1 MQVDFMLIGAQKC
14 GTTTLANQL
23 ASHPGICF
31 CREKEPGYFN
41 SVEDWQAGLDAY
53 HALYEPRPGQ
63 LCGEDSTM
71 YTFLPEF
78 DNTHARLHAYN
89 PDLKFIYV
97 MRHPVERVIS
107 NYAHRLVRNTVDV
120 PPEEAVF
127 AKPEYVNRSRY
138 GVQLR
143 PYVKLFGRERI
154 LLLVFEEYIRAP
166 MATLARIADYLEI
179 DPAGFESALNGATAA
194 HSSTGEYYWGNSVQ
208 KFRSTAAGDRL
219 VSLVPDAVRSKT
231 RQMFGRKLDEK
242 PVFSPTLKQ
251 LIWRFVED
259 DVAYVEELMGRRLD
273 IWREG
278 YST

>member
-1 MQVDFMLIGAQKC
+1 MTESEVRMAMGRRAREYVCRSHQIDYMVDNYLRLFSSLLDNKHETAPARQCRRSGWRLAMQVDFMLIGAQKC

-41 SVEDWQAGLDAY
+41 STDNWQAGLDTY
-53 HALYEPRPGQ
+53 HALYDPRPGQ
-63 LCGEDSTM
+63 LCGEGSTM

-78 DNTHARLHAYN
+78 DNTHERLYAYN

-107 NYAHRLVRNTVDV
+107 NYAHRLVRNTVSV
-120 PPEEAVF
+120 PPQEAVF

-154 LLLVFEEYIRAP
+154 SVAGLRGIRP
-166 MATLARIADYLEI
+166 CTDGYARANCT
-179 DPAGFESALNGATAA
+179 PS
-194 HSSTGEYYWGNSVQ
+194 
-208 KFRSTAAGDRL
+208 
-219 VSLVPDAVRSKT
+219 
-231 RQMFGRKLDEK
+231 
-242 PVFSPTLKQ
+242 
-251 LIWRFVED
+251 
-259 DVAYVEELMGRRLD
+259 
-273 IWREG
+273 G
-278 YST
+278 Y

>member
-41 SVEDWQAGLDAY
+41 STEDWQAGLDTY
-53 HALYEPRPGQ
+53 HALYDPRPGQ
-63 LCGEDSTM
+63 LCGEGSTM

-78 DNTHARLHAYN
+78 DNTHERLYAYN

-107 NYAHRLVRNTVDV
+107 NYAHRLVRNTVSV
-120 PPEEAVF
+120 PPQEAVF

-154 LLLVFEEYIRAP
+154 LLLVFEEYVRAP
-166 MATLARIADYLEI
+166 MATLERIAHHLDI
-179 DPAGFESALNGATAA
+179 DPAGFESALNGANAA
-194 HSSTGEYYWGNSVQ
+194 HSSTGTYYWGNSVQ
-208 KFRSTAAGDRL
+208 QFRSTAAGDRL
-219 VSLVPDAVRSKT
+219 ASLMPDAVRSRT

-242 PVFSPTLKQ
+242 PSFPPSLKQ
-251 LIWRFVED
+251 LLWRFAED
-259 DVAYVEELMGRRLD
+259 DVAYVEQLMGRRLE